1 MTWNNITSKL
11 TVKDVTTTL
20 AVTDVL
26 VGATSTAQYTI
37 TSIDDR
43 MIFSNDAS
51 AQNKDFEDQ
60 DSNYLDLSEV
70 NPFGEP

>member
-1 MTWNNITSKL
+1 M
-11 TVKDVTTTL
+11 
-20 AVTDVL
+20 
-26 VGATSTAQYTI
+26 GATSTAQYTI
-37 TSIDDR
+37 NSIDDR
-43 MIFSNDAS
+43 MVFSNDAS